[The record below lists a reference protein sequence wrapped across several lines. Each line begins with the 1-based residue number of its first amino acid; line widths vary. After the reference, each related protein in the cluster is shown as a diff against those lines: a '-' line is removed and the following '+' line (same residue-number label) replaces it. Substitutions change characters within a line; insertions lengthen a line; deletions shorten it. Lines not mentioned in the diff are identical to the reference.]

1 MSVSNCSAW
10 IMNRT
15 WANDNQQA
23 VVFASHDFVHALA
36 GLGDQALNGRAGD
49 GKEADQMF
57 RGRQHGDVLDALVIG
72 LAGLV
77 VVRHI
82 GHLSA
87 LGFHARF
94 LQKRVGG
101 ERSERQKKN
110 RRCSAVGSGVQAL
123 SAIKPLDRQ

>member
-1 MSVSNCSAW
+1 
-10 IMNRT
+10 
-15 WANDNQQA
+15 
-23 VVFASHDFVHALA
+23 
-36 GLGDQALNGRAGD
+36 
-49 GKEADQMF
+49 MF

-101 ERSERQKKN
+101 ERSERQKKTAGIRRWVQGF
-110 RRCSAVGSGVQAL
+110 RRCLRLNL
-123 SAIKPLDRQ
+123 STANEA